1 MGYHDCPSLIGILF
15 FRKSLVW
22 EMRDEWA
29 QRGLYLFELPSY
41 SPELNLIEIVW
52 RFMKYDW
59 LENAA
64 YENWR
69 TLKNHVENVLTGFG
83 KEFVINFA

>member
-1 MGYHDCPSLIGILF
+1 
-15 FRKSLVW
+15 
-22 EMRDEWA
+22 
-29 QRGLYLFELPSY
+29 
-41 SPELNLIEIVW
+41 EIVW

-59 LENAA
+59 IENAA

-69 TLKNHVENVLTGFG
+69 SLKKHVEKVLTGFG